1 MNSEQ
6 KNKIINYLN
15 DQIAQA
21 EFRARAYVLDEN
33 NKKRPTRNIYVKIK
47 KYIEDFE
54 KSGGTVR
61 WLTLTGL
68 RGSGKTTL
76 MSQAY
81 WDSRSLD
88 AYRLY
93 ISADHIV
100 QILGL
105 NLHDVLSVYEEIIG
119 APFEKLEKPL
129 FLFVDEAQYDEKWGI
144 VLKSIYD
151 RTNKVFI
158 FATGSSALAMN
169 ANPDIARRTVYEKL
183 FPLSFTEYLKIKYEK
198 FEEKGLC
205 SDMRQALFESE
216 TAEKLF
222 LAVKRLEPKI
232 NRYYLGTERMEIDRY
247 IRYGSLPFMVSLKN
261 EALVYDQ
268 INKTLDRIVNSDVA
282 KTGKFG
288 SEIVSKIS
296 AILYA
301 VADMDQIN
309 FSKIS
314 GIFEISRPK
323 IMEIFDILESTETL
337 TRIYPHASHLGQA
350 KYPSKYLFSSPAF
363 RAMYYNMV
371 GNIIS
376 RENSQ
381 GKLLEDLVGMYLSRF
396 LYKKINASLTY
407 DSSQGG
413 ADFIVGFGNQK
424 IIVEVGAGKKGYGQI
439 SKTAQ
444 KVSAKYSLVVCNS
457 DLEYSK
463 EYSAVRLPLKYFLLA

>member
-1 MNSEQ
+1 MNTEQ
-6 KNKIINYLN
+6 KNIIINYLN

-21 EFRARAYVLDEN
+21 DFRARAYVLDEN
-33 NKKRPTRNIYVKIK
+33 NYKRPTRNIYVKIK
-47 KYIEDFE
+47 KYIENFVQGDRA
-54 KSGGTVR
+54 VR

-81 WDSRSLD
+81 WETKNLD
-88 AYRLY
+88 VHRLY

-105 NLHDVLSVYEEIIG
+105 NLHDVLSVYEELIG
-119 APFEKLEKPL
+119 SSFEKLEKPL
-129 FLFVDEAQYDEKWGI
+129 FLFIDEAQYDEKWGLT
-144 VLKSIYD
+144 LKSIYD
-151 RTNKVFI
+151 RSNKIFI

-169 ANPDIARRTVYEKL
+169 ANPDIARRTIYEKL
-183 FPLSFTEYLKIKYEK
+183 FPLSFTEYLKIKYGK

-205 SDMRQALFESE
+205 ADMRKALFESSSPE
-216 TAEKLF
+216 QLF
-222 LAVKRLEPKI
+222 LAVKNFETRI
-232 NRYYLGTERMEIDRY
+232 NRYYLGLERMEIDRY

-288 SEIVSKIS
+288 SEIVSKIP

-309 FSKIS
+309 FSKIA
-314 GIFEISRPK
+314 GTFEISRPK
-323 IMEIFDILESTETL
+323 VMEIFDILESTETL
-337 TRIYPHASHLGQA
+337 IRVHPYASHLGQA
-350 KYPSKYLFSSPAF
+350 KSPSKYLFSSPAF

-376 RENSQ
+376 RENAQ
-381 GKLLEDLVGMYLSRF
+381 GKLHEDLIGMYLSRF
-396 LYKKINASLTY
+396 LYKKINASITF

-413 ADFIVGFGNQK
+413 ADFVIRFGNQK
-424 IIVEVGAGKKGYGQI
+424 MIVEVGAGKKDYSQVI
-439 SKTAQ
+439 KTAQ
-444 KVSAKYSLVVCNS
+444 RVNVKYSLVVCNS
-457 DLEYSK
+457 NLEYSK
-463 EYSAVRLPLKYFLLA
+463 EHNAVKLPLKYFLLI